1 VWIYR
6 RHWNAWNLKV
16 LVPGSVLGVG
26 TAGLFASHV
35 SNAAI
40 ELSVGGIGLCF
51 VLYMWLRP
59 YIWRASAKAYRP
71 NAAMGVLCGLLAGF
85 MSTLIQVGTPPY
97 QIHVLPQRLDKL
109 TLVGTTVMFFA
120 FMNLIKIVPYFAL
133 GQFSPR
139 SLATS
144 LALLPLAVAAN
155 FLGIWLVLKTPTE
168 QFYRI
173 AYLLMLLISLA
184 LLWQGW
190 RGLGS

>member
-1 VWIYR
+1 
-6 RHWNAWNLKV
+6 
-16 LVPGSVLGVG
+16 
-26 TAGLFASHV
+26 
-35 SNAAI
+35 
-40 ELSVGGIGLCF
+40 
-51 VLYMWLRP
+51 
-59 YIWRASAKAYRP
+59 
-71 NAAMGVLCGLLAGF
+71 LLAGF